1 MYLGS
6 IFFVQVG
13 TDAKLDWTK
22 LDKAERLWRLQPAV
36 QLIYTYLTVC
46 MYIYKERKKEKK
58 KLQHTRGDTTFF

>member
-13 TDAKLDWTK
+13 TDARLDWTK

-36 QLIYTYLTVC
+36 QLIYTVC
-46 MYIYKERKKEKK
+46 MYVCKVCI
-58 KLQHTRGDTTFF
+58 